1 MLLYSL
7 WFKHLIHFYVSK
19 ICIKV
24 QNFTEQV
31 ADLHLNMC
39 E

>member
-7 WFKHLIHFYVSK
+7 WFKHLIHFYAYFRH
-19 ICIKV
+19 IKV